1 MKLSIGER
9 YILGELLPK
18 EGSFKTLKI
27 LRNLREALS
36 YSEEDIKTYKMT
48 EEPDTAGGITLRWD
62 VTVPDAEIEIG
73 AQANA
78 IIVESLAKLDAA
90 GKITNREFGLYEK
103 FIETGGE

>member
-27 LRNLREALS
+27 LRKLREALS
-36 YSEEDIKTYKMT
+36 YSEEDIKLYQLR
-48 EEPDTAGGITLRWD
+48 EEPDGKGTSTLLWD
-62 VTVPDAEIEIG
+62 VSVPDAEIEIG
-73 AQANA
+73 EQAHKM
-78 IIVESLAKLDAA
+78 IVESLAKLDLE

-103 FIETGGE
+103 FIEMGE